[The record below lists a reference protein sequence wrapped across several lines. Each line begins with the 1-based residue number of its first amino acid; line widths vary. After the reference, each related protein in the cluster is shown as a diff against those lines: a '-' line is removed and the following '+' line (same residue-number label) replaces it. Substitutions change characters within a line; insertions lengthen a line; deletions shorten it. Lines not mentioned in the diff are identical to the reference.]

1 MVFFGQMSVAQKK
14 HMNGTTHMAQEFWGE
29 IKETIKH
36 TVGVNNFNT
45 WIAPLNFCEI
55 ENGVAVFEVPTNFIG
70 NYVAQNFSDVILF
83 QLSALFGDVRRLRF
97 DVVTGAPSYQPKIKQ
112 QALQKV
118 SPRLKHQMN
127 FLVRHSTLDLNLTH
141 LSLENQ
147 TSLHMQQH
155 AALAK
160 GLYLYM

>member
-1 MVFFGQMSVAQKK
+1 
-14 HMNGTTHMAQEFWGE
+14 MAQEIWGE
-29 IKETIKH
+29 IKETIKQ

-97 DVVTGAPSYQPKIKQ
+97 DVSVSTQTAPTNTRKR
-112 QALQKV
+112 AERQKW
-118 SPRLKHQMN
+118 K
-127 FLVRHSTLDLNLTH
+127 
-141 LSLENQ
+141 
-147 TSLHMQQH
+147 
-155 AALAK
+155 
-160 GLYLYM
+160 